1 MDEIT
6 INDGKGLYDSDGL
19 IDSLIVDC
27 NDAVKELISGQY
39 IQFCTVILNMAQKL
53 VELKKGLKADIE
65 SKNRTIGELKQIN
78 DELVAIANGIPA
90 EKEGD

>member
-6 INDGKGLYDSDGL
+6 VNDGNGLYDSAGL

-53 VELKKGLKADIE
+53 VELKKGLKADLE
-65 SKNRTIGELKQIN
+65 SKNKTIADLKQVN
-78 DELVAIANGIPA
+78 DELAEIASRNMA
-90 EKEGD
+90 EKEGE